1 MYFQLCGVDLKNKTT
16 IMTIKLFAF
25 SLLLVP
31 FWFFERNTV
40 PEDVYTLPEINQS
53 NKERIARAMVIN
65 MSNQNFEDARTDF
78 SDSLKL
84 RMKPGM
90 LEGPWMA
97 VINNAGAFKA
107 ILSAEEQ
114 NVEGIAQVVVFCQ
127 FENANAVVQVMFNDD
142 EKVSALYLKPVGR

>member
-1 MYFQLCGVDLKNKTT
+1 
-16 IMTIKLFAF
+16 MTIKLFAF
-25 SLLLVP
+25 ALLLVP
-31 FWFFERNTV
+31 FWFFARNTN
-40 PEDVYTLPEINQS
+40 PEDVYTLSKINQS
-53 NKERIARAMVIN
+53 NKERIARLIVMN
-65 MSNQNFEDARTDF
+65 MSNQNFEDARSDF

-97 VINNAGAFKA
+97 VVTQAGAFKV
-107 ILSAEEQ
+107 IVSAEEQ
-114 NVEGIAQVVVFCQ
+114 RVEGIAQVVVLCQ

>member
-1 MYFQLCGVDLKNKTT
+1 
-16 IMTIKLFAF
+16 MTIKLFAF

-40 PEDVYTLPEINQS
+40 PEDVNTLPEINQS
-53 NKERIARAMVIN
+53 NKERIARAIVIN
-65 MSNQNFEDARTDF
+65 MSNQDFEDARVDF

-97 VINNAGAFKA
+97 VVTNAGAFKT
-107 ILSAEEQ
+107 IVSAEEQ
-114 NVEGIAQVVVFCQ
+114 NVEGIAQVVVLCQ
-127 FENANAVVQVMFNDD
+127 FENANAVMQVMFNED
-142 EKVSALYLKPVGR
+142 EKVTALYLKPVGR